1 MAKLGENLNDEQIK
15 KLRDGAKP
23 YPNKGTKVP
32 GRQFERRLPNGM
44 PAETLR
50 YPKHVNRATLLA
62 RNNAEFKRLLSL
74 IIIRAHKNSGEIKDD
89 AKCYVKFAFNKY
101 SIRVDGLS
109 REYSM
114 RSALFV
120 TCYAAAILALNE
132 YAQDTLVSYI
142 NEEFDENPL
151 TKEALDNAQELIK
164 QVDVIPNS
172 LNEETVEEPEK

>member
-1 MAKLGENLNDEQIK
+1 MAKIGDALNEEQVK
-15 KLRDGAKP
+15 KMYDGAKP
-23 YPNKGTKVP
+23 YKNGKGTKLP
-32 GRQFERRLPNGM
+32 GKPFNNKLPNGM

-50 YPKHVNRATLLA
+50 YPKHINRATLLA

-74 IIIRAHKNSGEIKDD
+74 ILIRSHKNSGEIKED

-114 RSALFV
+114 RSAQFV

-132 YAQDTLVSYI
+132 YAQDTLVCYI

-151 TKEALDNAQELIK
+151 NDEALKEAQELIK
-164 QVDVIPNS
+164 EIDVIPAG
-172 LNEETVEEPEK
+172 LDEEPTE

>member
-1 MAKLGENLNDEQIK
+1 MAKLGDALNDEQVK
-15 KLRDGAKP
+15 KMYDGAKS
-23 YPNKGTKVP
+23 YKTNKGTKIP
-32 GRQFERRLPNGM
+32 GKQFERKLPNGM

-50 YPKHVNRATLLA
+50 YPKHINRATLLA

-74 IIIRAHKNSGEIKDD
+74 ILIRSHKNSGEIKED

-114 RSALFV
+114 RSAQFV

-132 YAQDTLVSYI
+132 YAQDTLVCYV
-142 NEEFDENPL
+142 NNEFDENPL
-151 TKEALDNAQELIK
+151 NDEALKEAQELIK
-164 QVDVIPNS
+164 EIDVIPAG
-172 LNEETVEEPEK
+172 LDEEPAE